1 VFHFHSRS
9 PEQHARDYCQAIGV
23 DPEEVVGGYVDHGY
37 GRADWVRQPRWR
49 WYLGVSDAALARP
62 I

>member
-1 VFHFHSRS
+1 MFHFHSRS
-9 PEQHARDYCQAIGV
+9 PEQHARDYCASIGLDADEMV
-23 DPEEVVGGYVDHGY
+23 RGYSTATGV
-37 GRADWVRQPRWR
+37 RMWARQPRWR